1 MIFEPT
7 QIPGAMVIR
16 PQRTED
22 ERGFFARIYC
32 ERELAEHGLDPR
44 LVQHSLSYNRL
55 RGTLRGMHFQ
65 TEPHA
70 ENKLVSCNRGAI
82 YDVIID
88 LRAESPSYRRWIA
101 VTLTADGQESLFVPK
116 GCAHG
121 FVTLADETTV
131 EYKISEFYAPGF
143 AQGVRFDDPAFA
155 IEWPLAP
162 VVISSRDLAY
172 APYTS

>member
-7 QIPGAMVIR
+7 QIAGAVVIR
-16 PQRTED
+16 PQRMED

-32 ERELAEHGLDPR
+32 ERELAEHGIDPR

-70 ENKLVSCNRGAI
+70 ENKLVSCNRGSI

-101 VTLTADGQESLFVPK
+101 VTLTADGQEALFVPK

-121 FVTLADETTV
+121 FITLSDETTV

-143 AQGVRFDDPAFA
+143 AEGLRFDDPAFG
-155 IEWPLAP
+155 IDWPLAP

-172 APYTS
+172 PPYTG

>member
-7 QIPGAMVIR
+7 QIPGAVVIR
-16 PQRTED
+16 PQKMED

-32 ERELAEHGLDPR
+32 ERELSEHGLDPR

-70 ENKLVSCNRGAI
+70 ENKLVSCNRGSI
-82 YDVIID
+82 YDVIVD

-101 VTLTADGQESLFVPK
+101 ITLTADGSEALFVPK

-121 FVTLADETTV
+121 FITLADETTV
-131 EYKISEFYAPGF
+131 EYKISEFFAPGF
-143 AQGVRFDDPAFA
+143 AQGLRFDDPAFG

-172 APYTS
+172 APYTG

>member
-7 QIPGAMVIR
+7 QIPGAVVIR
-16 PQRTED
+16 PQRMED
-22 ERGFFARIYC
+22 ERGSFARIYC
-32 ERELAEHGLDPR
+32 ERELAEQGLDPR

-65 TEPHA
+65 TAPHA

-82 YDVIID
+82 YDVIVD
-88 LRAESPSYRRWIA
+88 LRAGSPSYRRWIA
-101 VTLTADGQESLFVPK
+101 ATLTADGQEALFVPK

-121 FVTLADETTV
+121 FITLADETTV

-162 VVISSRDLAY
+162 VVISPRDLAY
-172 APYTS
+172 APYTG

>member
-7 QIPGAMVIR
+7 EIPGAVLIR
-16 PQRTED
+16 PQRMED

-65 TEPHA
+65 NEPHA

-82 YDVIID
+82 YDVIVD
-88 LRAESPSYRRWIA
+88 LRVESPSYRRWIA
-101 VTLTADGQESLFVPK
+101 VTLSADRPESLFVPK

-121 FVTLADETTV
+121 FITLADETTV
-131 EYKISEFYAPGF
+131 EYKISEFYAPGLG
-143 AQGVRFDDPAFA
+143 QGLRFDDPAFG

-162 VVISSRDLAY
+162 VVISARDLAY
-172 APYTS
+172 PLYVG